1 MNRESLSRLMKN
13 ASQLT
18 IKGTKNGLV
27 INLPDDGELSA
38 LLLQLETRLQA
49 TASFFKGGRVALQVG
64 RRELSREDIEQI
76 GSLLD
81 AQGVS
86 LWSVFGQSEATRE
99 AAQSWGL
106 ETEPSETR
114 GKVSVLGGGAGSVV
128 ALSAQHQLGG
138 PSTSGILIRK
148 TLRSGQRIE
157 HQGDVTLIGDVNPG
171 AEIIAG
177 GSVVVWG
184 KLRGTVH
191 AGASGDDSAVVCA
204 LSLFPTQLRIGNHI
218 ARSPETQPPR
228 VKTPEMASVQ
238 HGEII
243 AEPWHIG

>member
-1 MNRESLSRLMKN
+1 MKHTN
-13 ASQLT
+13 QLT

-27 INLPDDGELSA
+27 INLPDDGEMDE
-38 LLLQLETRLQA
+38 LLRQLETRLQA

-64 RRELSREDIEQI
+64 QRDLDREAIEKI
-76 GSLLD
+76 GALLD
-81 AQGVS
+81 EQGVS
-86 LWSVFGQSEATRE
+86 LWSVFGQSEITRS

-106 ETEPSETR
+106 ETEPSEPR
-114 GKVSVLGGGAGSVV
+114 GRQDA
-128 ALSAQHQLGG
+128 SATEKSPAPYPTEQANL
-138 PSTSGILIRK
+138 GILVRK

-157 HQGDVTLIGDVNPG
+157 HNGDITLIGDVNPG
-171 AEIIAG
+171 GEIIAG

-218 ARSPETQPPR
+218 ARSPEAHPPR
-228 VKTPEMASVQ
+228 VRVPEMASVQ
-238 HGEII
+238 NGEII
-243 AEPWHIG
+243 AEPWPAS

>member
-1 MNRESLSRLMKN
+1 MNRESPSILMRQT
-13 ASQLT
+13 SQLT

-27 INLPDDGELSA
+27 INLPEDEEFST
-38 LLLQLETRLQA
+38 LLVQLETRLQA

-64 RRELSREDIEQI
+64 QRDLNREEIEQI
-76 GSLLD
+76 GALLN

-86 LWSVFGQSEATRE
+86 LWSVFGQSNITRE
-99 AAQSWGL
+99 AARSWGL
-106 ETEPSETR
+106 ETEPTDARSRPE
-114 GKVSVLGGGAGSVV
+114 V
-128 ALSAQHQLGG
+128 AARPASGT
-138 PSTSGILIRK
+138 PSPGQFDSGDHPAPAILVRR

-157 HQGDVTLIGDVNPG
+157 YAGDVTVIGDVNPG

-191 AGASGDDSAVVCA
+191 AGASGDESAVVCA
-204 LSLFPTQLRIGNHI
+204 LLLFPTQLRIGSHI
-218 ARSPETQPPR
+218 ARSPESPPSKI
-228 VKTPEMASVQ
+228 KTPEMASVQ

-243 AEPWHIG
+243 AEPWPIG